1 MENRLALVALA
12 VAVLGSTGCVR
23 GNQEFQ
29 LGRRAELLQDYD
41 TALVHYKNALQAD
54 PSNVEYKL
62 RVERMRFEAAQAHV
76 EQGQKLLAAGNLEA
90 ALGQFQRALAIDPAS
105 AIADQLSRET
115 AARIAAR
122 EHPPQPPPPAEELP
136 AGPPRLKPLSR
147 ERINL
152 KLTNDVRVV
161 YETVAKLAG
170 LTVLFDPDLTSRR
183 ISVELPNVTL
193 EEALDAVALES
204 KTFWKP
210 VTSNIIFVAP
220 DQPQKRRDYEDE
232 QVRTFYLA
240 NTLTPQDL
248 TEITGGLRTLL
259 QVRNIQQINPL
270 HAIVIRDTPDKLAV
284 AEKILRD
291 VDKARPEVV
300 VQVSVL
306 EVDMNRLRQL
316 GITPGTSTTVTFT
329 PRSALQP
336 SSGATGGT
344 TATTGGTTTTGT
356 PQITLNNLQRLSTAD
371 YSITLPGAAAQAL
384 LTDSTT
390 KVVQNP
396 EVRIT
401 DGETARVRIG
411 ERFPVAMAA
420 YQGGVGVG
428 VGAAGTSIIN
438 PLLNTSFQYQDVGV
452 NLDVTPRVHPD
463 GEVSLK
469 LSVEVSSVATF
480 QNIGG
485 INQPVFNTR
494 KIEHEIR
501 LRNGEVNVLGGLIK
515 HSTTKSVSGFP
526 GLARIPFLR
535 YFFSGEQVQSEDQ
548 ELLIVLT
555 PRIVRMPNITPDNLR
570 PLYTGT
576 ETNIEVLPR
585 IEPGAG
591 PATALGGAAASA
603 GATAQAAPVPP
614 AATGPRLRF
623 VPETLTL
630 QPGQTA
636 TLALTVENVTGLAA
650 VPLILHYDPAVI
662 AVEDVRDGGFLSGGT
677 QTVAIVHHEDP
688 RRGEAVVSILRPP
701 NTGGVNGSG
710 TLLGIVIRGVAP
722 GMARLRIAQVDARDA
737 QQKPLALGTG
747 EAIVRVGPQP

>member
-1 MENRLALVALA
+1 MNGRTIGLLVVAAA
-12 VAVLGSTGCVR
+12 VAGTGCVR
-23 GNQEFQ
+23 GNRDYQ

-41 TALVHYKNALQAD
+41 TALVHYKAALQAD

-62 RVERMRFEAAQAHV
+62 LVERTRFEAAQAHV
-76 EQGQKLLAAGNLEA
+76 EQGQKLLAQGNLEA
-90 ALGQFQRALAIDPAS
+90 ALGQFQRALAIDPSS

-122 EHPPQPPPPAEELP
+122 ERPARPPAPREELP
-136 AGPPRLKPLSR
+136 AAPPRLKPLSTQ
-147 ERINL
+147 RINL

-161 YETVAKLAG
+161 YETIAKLAG
-170 LTVLFDPDLTSRR
+170 LSVLFDPDLTSRR
-183 ISVELPNVTL
+183 ISIELPNVTL

-210 VTSNIIFVAP
+210 VTENIIFVAP

-240 NTLTPQDL
+240 NTLTAQDL
-248 TEITGGLRTLL
+248 TEVVSGLRTLL
-259 QVRNIQQINPL
+259 GVRNIQQINAL

-284 AEKILRD
+284 AEKILHD
-291 VDKARPEVV
+291 VDKARPEVL

-306 EVDMNRLRQL
+306 EVDLNRLRQL
-316 GITPGTSTTVTFT
+316 GITPGTSATVTFT

-336 SSGATGGT
+336 STGTSGTGT
-344 TATTGGTTTTGT
+344 TTGGTATTTV

-371 YSITLPGAAAQAL
+371 YSITLPGAAVQTL

-390 KVVQNP
+390 KVIQNP

-411 ERFPVAMAA
+411 ERVPVAMAA

-469 LSVEVSSVATF
+469 LTVEVSSVATF

-494 KIEHEIR
+494 HIEHEIR
-501 LRNGEVNVLGGLIK
+501 LRNGEVSVLGGLIK
-515 HSTTKSVSGFP
+515 HSTSKSTTGFP
-526 GLARIPFLR
+526 GLSHVPFLR
-535 YFFSGEQVQSEDQ
+535 YFFSGEQVQTEDQ

-555 PRIVRMPNITPDNLR
+555 PRIVRLPTITAENLR
-570 PLYTGT
+570 PLFTGT

-585 IEPGAG
+585 TEPGPAPSG
-591 PATALGGAAASA
+591 PFAPAAA
-603 GATAQAAPVPP
+603 GTAPAPAPP
-614 AATGPRLRF
+614 TVQGQLRF
-623 VPETLTL
+623 QPAELTLT
-630 QPGQTA
+630 PGQSTV
-636 TLALTVENVTGLAA
+636 LALVVDNVHDLAS
-650 VPLILHYDPAVI
+650 VPLLLRYDPKVL
-662 AVEDVRDGGFLSGGT
+662 AVEDIRDGGFLSGGL
-677 QTVAIVHHEDP
+677 QSVAIVHHEDAT
-688 RRGEAVVSILRPP
+688 RGEVVVSIMRPP
-701 NTGGVNGSG
+701 SAGGVSGSG
-710 TLLGIVIRGVAP
+710 TLLGIVVRALAAGTTRLEVA
-722 GMARLRIAQVDARDA
+722 ASQARDA
-737 QQKPLALGTG
+737 QQRPVALAATAATVHVETKP
-747 EAIVRVGPQP
+747 